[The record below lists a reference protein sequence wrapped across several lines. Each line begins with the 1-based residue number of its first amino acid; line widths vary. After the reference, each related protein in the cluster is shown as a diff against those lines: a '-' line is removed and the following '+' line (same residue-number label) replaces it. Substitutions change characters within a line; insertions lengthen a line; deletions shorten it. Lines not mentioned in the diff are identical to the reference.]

1 MEIFSIDAGE
11 YKLDGGAIFGVV
23 PKSLWSKV
31 YPADENN
38 LCDLSLR
45 CLLLEEGDRRIL
57 VDTGIGSKQDEKFNT
72 IHHHRGMHQLL
83 LSLAQAGFRPEDI
96 TDVLFTHLHFD
107 HCGGAVIK
115 DAIGRSF
122 HVFPQAQYWVSEA
135 QWNLAMNPNPREK
148 ASFLK
153 ENILPLQDFGRLN
166 LVKEEGSLFP
176 GVDIRFFYGH
186 TSGLMVPF
194 IRKNNNTLVYVA
206 DLLPFAVHMPLAWVC
221 GYDTQPLV
229 SMQEKDLFLKEALEK
244 DYLLYFEH
252 DHYTECCNLQMTE
265 KGIRAKDSF
274 SLGEWM
280 Q

>member
-1 MEIFSIDAGE
+1 MEIISIEAGE

-38 LCDLSLR
+38 LCDLSMR
-45 CLLLEEGDRRIL
+45 CLLLADGDRRIL
-57 VDTGIGSKQDEKFNT
+57 IDTGIGSKQDEKFNA
-72 IHHHRGMHQLL
+72 IHHHRGMQQLL
-83 LSLAQAGFRPEDI
+83 LSLSQAGFRPEDI

-107 HCGGAVIK
+107 HCGGAVKK
-115 DAIGRSF
+115 DEGDRPV
-122 HVFPQAQYWVSEA
+122 HVFPLAQYWVSEA

-153 ENILPLQDFGRLN
+153 ENILPLQDSGRLN

-194 IRKNNNTLVYVA
+194 IRNNDRTLVYTA
-206 DLLPFAVHMPLAWVC
+206 DLLPFAAHMPLAWVC

-229 SMQEKDLFLKEALEK
+229 SMQEKESFLMEAFEK
-244 DYLLYFEH
+244 HYMLYFEH
-252 DHYTECCNLQMTE
+252 DHYTECCTLQMTE

-280 Q
+280 K